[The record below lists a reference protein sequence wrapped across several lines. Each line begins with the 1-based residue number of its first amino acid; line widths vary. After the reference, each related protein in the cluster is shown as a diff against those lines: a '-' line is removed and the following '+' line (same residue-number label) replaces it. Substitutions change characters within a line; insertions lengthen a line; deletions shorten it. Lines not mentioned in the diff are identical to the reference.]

1 MSWSGDGTRLWA
13 WAIFVGMLLG
23 QAPVQA
29 KDVICDSVVKIFATR
44 RKPDF
49 IRPWTKAAPEEISG
63 SGAVIAGKRILT
75 NAHVVTYATQIF
87 VQANQSSE
95 KLAARVVA
103 SAPAIDLAVLAL
115 EDESFFQAHP
125 AIPFGEGLP
134 NIKDQV
140 TVYGYPIGG
149 EQLSITQGIVS
160 RIDYTQVSD
169 MSMGLRIQIDAA
181 INPGNSGG
189 PAVAGG
195 KIVGLVFGKITEAD
209 NIGYLLAVEE
219 IQGFL
224 KDIEDGSY
232 EGKPL
237 LFDQTQTTENDALRA
252 KLKLPKGCGGA
263 MVTRPFRQE
272 ASYPLKT
279 GDVITHI
286 GDQPL
291 DCQGE
296 IVIQDGLRG
305 SYQYLVGKRAAHGKI
320 KLTILRDGKP
330 ITMEVPV
337 SADGHRAIHGLDGRY
352 PRYFIYGPMV
362 FSAASQELR
371 RQLGE
376 EFVCRL
382 LMVQS
387 PLAQRLVN
395 QQTFEGEE
403 LVILGYSLFPHRIA
417 KGYDRTTFGVVTRV
431 NGTAVR
437 NLNHLV
443 ELLRD
448 ASCEFVTIEVAGNY
462 ETLVFRRAELI
473 GSTEEILA
481 TEGIRRQGSE
491 DVMKIW
497 EAKK

>member
-1 MSWSGDGTRLWA
+1 
-13 WAIFVGMLLG
+13 
-23 QAPVQA
+23 
-29 KDVICDSVVKIFATR
+29 
-44 RKPDF
+44 
-49 IRPWTKAAPEEISG
+49 
-63 SGAVIAGKRILT
+63 
-75 NAHVVTYATQIF
+75 VTYDTQIF

-103 SAPAIDLAVLAL
+103 NAPAVDLAVLAID
-115 EDESFFQAHP
+115 DESFFRTHP

-140 TVYGYPIGG
+140 NVYGYPIGG

-160 RIDYTQVSD
+160 RIDHTRFSD
-169 MSMGLRIQIDAA
+169 TGMGLRIQIDAA

-219 IQGFL
+219 IQTFL
-224 KDIEDGSY
+224 QDIEDGRY
-232 EGKPL
+232 DGKPL
-237 LFDQTQTTENDALRA
+237 LFDQSQSTENEALRA
-252 KLKLPKGCGGA
+252 RLKLPKDRGGV
-263 MVTRPFRQE
+263 MVTQPFRQE

-291 DCQGE
+291 DCQGQ
-296 IVIQDGLRG
+296 IAIQDGLRG
-305 SYQYLVGKRAAHGKI
+305 SYQYLVGKRAVNGKV
-320 KLTILRDGKP
+320 KLAILREGKP
-330 ITMEVPV
+330 LTVEVPV
-337 SADGHRAIHGLDGRY
+337 SSDARRAIQGLNGRY

-362 FSAASQELR
+362 FSTASQELR
-371 RQLGE
+371 NQLSE

-382 LMVQS
+382 LAIQS
-387 PLAQRLVN
+387 PLVQRLAD
-395 QQTFEGEE
+395 QRTFEGEE

-431 NGTAVR
+431 NGAAVR
-437 NLNHLV
+437 NLNHVV

-448 ASCEFVTIEVAGNY
+448 ASGEFVTIELAGHY
-462 ETLVFRRAELI
+462 ETLVFRRTELI
-473 GSTEEILA
+473 GSTEEILT

-497 EAKK
+497 DAKK